1 MTRALLVALM
11 FSMSCGRGGS
21 TPPPAGPS
29 AEASAASPAPTT
41 TTPTPT
47 TVDTPA
53 GPIIPDTPAG
63 KAFRAWLEVFN
74 SGDEAALTAFGVAHK
89 APDIVDF
96 GFRQMTGGFDL
107 VAVQKSEPLA
117 LTVVVKER
125 GGNALTAVGWFK
137 LKSAEPLEIA
147 SLAFAAVPPG
157 ASVADMDRPV
167 DAATR
172 ARVIEAAAAKLDEL
186 YVFPETAKK
195 MGDAV
200 RSHQKAGAYDGV
212 DESRAF
218 AQLLTEHLREVSHD
232 KHLAVAFSAKTV
244 PADAADDAE
253 PSDEEKAQMRAQLE
267 GVNCGFNESKVLDG
281 NIGYLKFNF
290 FGNVEVCGPKATEA
304 FAPLAGVDALV
315 IDLRQNGGG
324 EPEMVAFV
332 SSYLFAKRT
341 HLNDI
346 YERKANKTTKHWTR
360 TDVPGKKLAKQPV
373 YVLTSANTFSGA
385 EEFSYNLKNLKRATI
400 VGEVTGG
407 GAHPTMGARL
417 DDHFT
422 IYVPFARAI
431 NPITKTNWEG
441 TGVEPDVKVPADQ
454 ALETATKLAAE
465 TLAKRARKPRGK

>member
-1 MTRALLVALM
+1 MTRALVTTLALTIA
-11 FSMSCGRGGS
+11 CGGSRGGTVPTSSPVTATS
-21 TPPPAGPS
+21 TASQAPPPPPG
-29 AEASAASPAPTT
+29 
-41 TTPTPT
+41 TTPT
-47 TVDTPA
+47 
-53 GPIIPDTPAG
+53 GPVIPGTPAG
-63 KAFRAWLEVFN
+63 KTFGAWLDVFN
-74 SGDEAALTAFGVAHK
+74 AGDEAALVAFGAQHN
-89 APDIVDF
+89 APHVVDF

-107 VAVQKSEPLA
+107 VEIQKSQPLA

-125 GGNALTAVGWFK
+125 GGKSLTAVGWFK

-147 SLAFAAVPPG
+147 SIMFAAVPPG
-157 ASVADMDRPV
+157 LTAADMDRPV

-172 ARVIEAAAAKLDEL
+172 ARVIDAAAAKLDEL
-186 YVFPETAKK
+186 YVFPETAKN
-195 MGDAV
+195 MGEAV
-200 RSHQKAGAYDGV
+200 RAHHKRGAYDGV

-218 AQLLTEHLREVSHD
+218 AALLTEHLREVSRD
-232 KHLAVAFSAKTV
+232 KHLNVSYSPMTV
-244 PADAADDAE
+244 PEVEAE
-253 PSDEEKAQMRAQLE
+253 PTDEDKAKMRAQME
-267 GVNCGFNESKVLDG
+267 SVNCGFKESKVLDG

-290 FGNVEVCGPKATEA
+290 FGDAEVCGAKATEA
-304 FAPLAGVDALV
+304 FAPLAGVDALI

-324 EPEMVAFV
+324 QPEMVAFV

-360 TDVPGKKLAKQPV
+360 PEVPGKKLATQPV
-373 YVLTSANTFSGA
+373 FVLTSTSTFSGA

-422 IYVPFARAI
+422 IGVPFARAI

-441 TGVEPDVKVPADQ
+441 TGVEPDVNVPAAE
-454 ALETATKLAAE
+454 ALDTATRLAAE
-465 TLAKRARKPRGK
+465 AIAKRAKKRRGK